1 LSNLIPKNGPLS
13 LEKTKYLLAAGGLV
27 VVDVDALKLEVGIAM
42 VGSGGVNTVFVG
54 DDFPELGSDL
64 VTALTGLEMDNLS
77 HLCVLLKT

>member
-1 LSNLIPKNGPLS
+1 MN
-13 LEKTKYLLAAGGLV
+13 LLAAGGLV

-64 VTALTGLEMDNLS
+64 VTALAGLKMHDFS
-77 HLCVLLKT
+77 HCDWWVGAGNK